1 MARFFKTPIHYQGG
15 RRAYSVEGTT
25 RTRAP
30 NVNDNN
36 YQTSSGETTY
46 VFETYGSTFATNTPV
61 NWIFIKGSGIASYSA
76 SVPAGKG
83 SGAGVSGR
91 VIPTTVTTPEG
102 GSVETTFDG
111 FQHDLLDLRS
121 TPVRVVDSQ
130 PLTGATATVA
140 NDLASVSNA
149 VFVSVQLTGATLTA
163 SATPGTVEVVGEN
176 PAGTTVRETLSF
188 ANTALG
194 TAQATTQTYLTTTA
208 VNLSGF
214 SAGTVSI
221 TADSGVMNVTEVQ
234 LVFTGTNVR
243 IYEIMLLEFLYEFDT
258 ERSFL
263 SIDPTFQDN
272 SLIQTNIRGETTR
285 IQSLAS
291 RGKWTVG
298 YRALFGDYA
307 VRDYRG
313 FMELL
318 RNHRNFAFAQQFE
331 RYPERVF
338 PATWGNTDF
347 GQAYFTRRISSGTVV
362 DFNIQES

>member
-1 MARFFKTPIHYQGG
+1 M
-15 RRAYSVEGTT
+15 
-25 RTRAP
+25 
-30 NVNDNN
+30 
-36 YQTSSGETTY
+36 
-46 VFETYGSTFATNTPV
+46 
-61 NWIFIKGSGIASYSA
+61 
-76 SVPAGKG
+76 
-83 SGAGVSGR
+83 
-91 VIPTTVTTPEG
+91 
-102 GSVETTFDG
+102 
-111 FQHDLLDLRS
+111 
-121 TPVRVVDSQ
+121 
-130 PLTGATATVA
+130 TGATATVA

-194 TAQATTQTYLTTTA
+194 TAQATTQTYLTITA

-221 TADSGVMNVTEVQ
+221 TADSGVMNATEVQ

-243 IYEIMLLEFLYEFDT
+243 IYEIMLLEFLYEFDN

-318 RNHRNFAFAQQFE
+318 RNHRNFVFSQQFE